1 MIPVCFT
8 WKRPNRGVSWQD
20 SQVRMDE
27 AQVKKSEVG
36 QEGEGAG
43 GVNVYREFTRAQPF
57 VAELKVPKANFI
69 GTEAKVEKPILTNN
83 HLGTDLFVISPQTDL
98 FVISPQ
104 NPVQSQQCFHR
115 QGDPQSQKMMRVS
128 DG

>member
-57 VAELKVPKANFI
+57 IAELKVPKANFI

-83 HLGTDLFVISPQTDL
+83 HLGNEIDLGLTIL

-104 NPVQSQQCFHR
+104 NPDQSQQCFHR
-115 QGDPQSQKMMRVS
+115 QGDPQRQKTMRVS
-128 DG
+128 GI